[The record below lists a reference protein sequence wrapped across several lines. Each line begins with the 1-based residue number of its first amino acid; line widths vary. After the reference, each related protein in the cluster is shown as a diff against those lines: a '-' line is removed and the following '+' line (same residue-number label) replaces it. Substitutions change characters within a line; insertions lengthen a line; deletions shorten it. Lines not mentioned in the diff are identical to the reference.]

1 MKDWHC
7 LCNHHFTPVNN
18 RIGTLPKI
26 YNRKFA
32 ANAIWCNRA
41 VVGLAAKETAPI
53 SHGPKGRLISSMKS
67 SIALIALALPFAV
80 PQTVA
85 AQTGADNPTS
95 VANEAAPL
103 PATSEE
109 IEFSADSIDYDFEND
124 VVTAKGNV
132 ELDRDGYKLRSD
144 QVTWNRK
151 TGVVRAEGNIRSIS
165 PDGDTAYGDNIVL
178 TDSLRDGI
186 VDNLLLVLDDGSRL
200 AALKGERFADGSLA
214 LDNAAYTAC
223 AVTTEEGCPKN
234 PSWQIKAVKVRY
246 DPIKKRVSYDGAR
259 IEIFGLPVIPLPGL
273 SHPVSF
279 ENRSGILVPNL
290 RFDST
295 NGVAVSLPYYFS
307 LAPNEDATIT
317 TQVFTEVAP
326 LVSGTYRNLSEKGAF
341 QLTGYATYGSRI
353 PTGAGGPLPDSERDF
368 RGYFATSG
376 RFILDENWS
385 ISQSARLVSDRT
397 FLRRYDI
404 SDDDSLRSTINVER
418 IDDSS
423 YFSLAG
429 WAFQTLRAGDPQNR
443 VPVALPVVDYR
454 KRFAEPILGGKTQ
467 IQFNSLA
474 IGRSEGQDTQRAFA
488 SARWDLRK
496 LTGMGQEI
504 TLTGFARGDVYNS
517 EDNALNDTAIY
528 RGESGWQARGIV
540 TAAVDIKWP
549 FIGEAFGGTQTLT
562 PRFQLVATPAISNLS
577 VPNEDSRSVDLEDT
591 NLFALNR
598 FPGFDRY
605 EDNVRATYGLEWNLN
620 RPNLRIDAIVGQSY
634 RLANKSNIVP
644 EGTGLSERF
653 SDVVGRTELR
663 FKDIVKFTHR
673 YRLDKDNLAVR
684 RNEIDATLGSNNTYA
699 QIGYLRLNRDIGEG
713 LEDLS
718 DREEV
723 RIGGRYQIDKYWSV
737 FGSAII
743 DLTDEQEDPLSSA
756 DGFEPVRHRIGVAY
770 DDGCLSLGV
779 TWRYDYDD
787 SGDDQRGSTF
797 LFRLALRN
805 LGV

>member
-7 LCNHHFTPVNN
+7 ISNHHFAAVTNQMG
-18 RIGTLPKI
+18 RLPKI
-26 YNRKFA
+26 CHRKFA
-32 ANAIWCNRA
+32 EDAIWCNRA
-41 VVGLAAKETAPI
+41 VLGLVAKQRPSI
-53 SHGPKGRLISSMKS
+53 SHGTKGRLISSMKS
-67 SIALIALALPFAV
+67 SIALIALALPLAQPSSALARTGQSEAV
-80 PQTVA
+80 PVA
-85 AQTGADNPTS
+85 QEESKKLD
-95 VANEAAPL
+95 
-103 PATSEE
+103 E
-109 IEFSADSIDYDFEND
+109 IEFSAGTVDYDFEND
-124 VVTAKGNV
+124 IVTAAGDV
-132 ELDRDGYKLRSD
+132 LLSRDGYKLQSD
-144 QVTWNRK
+144 TVVWNRK
-151 TGVVRAEGNIRSIS
+151 TGVVEAKGNIRSTG
-165 PDGDTAYGDNIVL
+165 PDGETAYGDGIVL
-178 TDSLRDGI
+178 SDSLRDGI
-186 VDNLLLVLDDGSRL
+186 VDNLLLILEDESRL
-200 AALKGERFADGSLA
+200 AARKGERFADGSLT
-214 LDNAAYTAC
+214 LNHAAYTAC
-223 AVTTEEGCPKN
+223 AVTTEDGCPKN

-273 SHPVSF
+273 SHPIGF

-295 NGVAVSLPYYFS
+295 NGVAVSLPYYFN
-307 LAPNEDATIT
+307 LAPNQDATIT
-317 TQVFTEVAP
+317 AQVFTEVAP
-326 LVSGTYRNLSEKGAF
+326 LISGTFRNLDDKGAF

-353 PTGAGGPLPDSERDF
+353 PTGAAGPLPNSEKDF
-368 RGYFATSG
+368 RGYFATTG
-376 RFILDENWS
+376 RFILDENWT

-443 VPVALPVVDYR
+443 VPIALPVVDYR
-454 KRFAEPILGGKTQ
+454 KKLAEPILGGRA
-467 IQFNSLA
+467 QFQLNSLA
-474 IGRSEGQDTQRAFA
+474 IGRTEGQDTQRAFA

-496 LTGMGQEI
+496 LTNFGQEI

-517 EDNALNDTAIY
+517 QDNALNETAIY
-528 RGESGWQARGIV
+528 RGNSGWQTRAIA
-540 TAAVDIKWP
+540 TAAVDVKWP
-549 FIGEAFGGTQTLT
+549 FIGQAFGGTQTLT
-562 PRFQLVATPAISNLS
+562 PRFQVVATPAISNLS
-577 VPNEDSRSVDLEDT
+577 VPNEDSRSVELEDT

-598 FPGFDRY
+598 FPGYDRY
-605 EDNVRATYGLEWNLN
+605 EDNVRATYGVEWNLS
-620 RPNLRIDAIVGQSY
+620 RPNLKVDAIVGQSY
-634 RLANKSNIVP
+634 RLANNGNIVP

-653 SDVVGRTELR
+653 SDITGRTEVR

-673 YRLDKDNLAVR
+673 YRLDKDSVAIR
-684 RNEIDATLGSNNTYA
+684 RNEIDATVGSNNTYA
-699 QIGYLRLNRDIGEG
+699 QIGYLRLNRNIGAG
-713 LEDLS
+713 VEDLS

-743 DLTDEQEDPLSSA
+743 DLTDTREDPTSSA
-756 DGFEPVRHRIGVAY
+756 DGFEPVRHRVGVAY

-779 TWRYDYDD
+779 TWRYDYEDT
-787 SGDDQRGSTF
+787 GDDQRGSTF

>member
-1 MKDWHC
+1 M
-7 LCNHHFTPVNN
+7 VE
-18 RIGTLPKI
+18 
-26 YNRKFA
+26 
-32 ANAIWCNRA
+32 
-41 VVGLAAKETAPI
+41 LAAQIKAPI
-53 SHGPKGRLISSMKS
+53 FHGAKGRLISSMKS
-67 SIALIALALPFAV
+67 SIALIALAIPLAN
-80 PQTVA
+80 PQGA
-85 AQTGADNPTS
+85 MAQSDLGEP
-95 VANEAAPL
+95 APIAEKAKA
-103 PATSEE
+103 PSDD
-109 IEFSADSIDYDFEND
+109 IEFSADTIDYDFEND
-124 VVTAKGNV
+124 IVTAKGDVLLN
-132 ELDRDGYKLRSD
+132 RDGYKLRSD
-144 QVTWNRK
+144 TVTWNRK
-151 TGVVRAEGNIRSIS
+151 TGVVEAQGNIRSIS
-165 PDGDTAYGDNIVL
+165 PDGDTAYGDSIIL

-186 VDNLLLVLDDGSRL
+186 VDNLLLVLEDGSRL
-200 AALKGERFADGSLA
+200 AARKGERFADGSLA

-223 AVTTEEGCPKN
+223 AVTTDDGCPKN
-234 PSWQIKAVKVRY
+234 PSWEIKAVKVRY

-273 SHPVSF
+273 SHPISN

-295 NGVAVSLPYYFS
+295 NGVAVSLPYYFN
-307 LAPNEDATIT
+307 LAPNQDATVT
-317 TQVFTEVAP
+317 AQVFTEVAP
-326 LVSGTYRNLSEKGAF
+326 LISGTFRSLDDKGAF
-341 QLTGYATYGSRI
+341 QMTGYATYGSRI
-353 PTGAGGPLPDSERDF
+353 PTGASGPLPDSERDF

-385 ISQSARLVSDRT
+385 ISQSARIASDRT

-429 WAFQTLRAGDPQNR
+429 WAFQTLRAGDPQNQ
-443 VPVALPVVDYR
+443 VPVALPVIDYR
-454 KRFAEPILGGKTQ
+454 KRLAQPILGGNTQ
-467 IQFNSLA
+467 IQLNSLA

-488 SARWDLRK
+488 FARWDLRR
-496 LTGMGQEI
+496 LTTLGQEI

-517 EDNALNDTAIY
+517 EDNALNETLIY
-528 RGESGWQARGIV
+528 RGDSGWQTRGIV
-540 TAAVDIKWP
+540 TAAVDVKWP
-549 FIGEAFGGTQTLT
+549 FVGRAFGGTQTLT
-562 PRFQLVATPAISNLS
+562 PRFQVVATPAISNLD

-598 FPGFDRY
+598 FPGYDRY
-605 EDNVRATYGLEWNLN
+605 EDNVRATYGIEWNLS
-620 RPNLRIDAIVGQSY
+620 RPNLTVNAIVGQSY

-644 EGTGLSERF
+644 DGTGLSERF
-653 SDVVGRTELR
+653 SDIVGRTEVR

-673 YRLDKDNLAVR
+673 YRLDKDSAAVR
-684 RNEIDATLGSNNTYA
+684 RNEIDATVGSKNTYA
-699 QIGYLRLNRDIGEG
+699 QIGYLRLNRDIGAG

-723 RIGGRYQIDKYWSV
+723 RIGGRYQIDQYWSV

-743 DLTDEQEDPLSSA
+743 DLTDAREDPLSSA

-787 SGDDQRGSTF
+787 TGDDQRGSTF

>member
-1 MKDWHC
+1 
-7 LCNHHFTPVNN
+7 
-18 RIGTLPKI
+18 
-26 YNRKFA
+26 
-32 ANAIWCNRA
+32 
-41 VVGLAAKETAPI
+41 
-53 SHGPKGRLISSMKS
+53 MKS
-67 SIALIALALPFAV
+67 SIALIALALPLAH
-80 PQTVA
+80 PQVA
-85 AQTGADNPTS
+85 SAQTE
-95 VANEAAPL
+95 VKK
-103 PATSEE
+103 PATVTEKATENTDE
-109 IEFSADSIDYDFEND
+109 IEFSADTIDYDFESD
-124 VVTAKGNV
+124 IVTAKGSVLLN
-132 ELDRDGYKLRSD
+132 RDGYKLRSD
-144 QVTWNRK
+144 TVTWNRK
-151 TGVVRAEGNIRSIS
+151 TGVVEAKGNIRSIS
-165 PDGDTAYGDNIVL
+165 PDGDTAYGDSIVL

-186 VDNLLLVLDDGSRL
+186 VDNLLLVLEDGSRL
-200 AALKGERFADGSLA
+200 AARKGERFGDGSLI

-223 AVTTEEGCPKN
+223 AVTTEDGCPKE
-234 PSWQIKAVKVRY
+234 PSWEIKAVKVRY

-279 ENRSGILVPNL
+279 ENRSGLLVPNI
-290 RFDST
+290 RIDST
-295 NGVAVSLPYYFS
+295 NGVALSVPYYFS
-307 LAPNEDATIT
+307 IAPNQDATVT

-326 LVSGTYRNLSEKGAF
+326 LISGTFRNLDENGAF
-341 QLTGYATYGSRI
+341 QMTGYATYSSRI
-353 PTGAGGPLPDSERDF
+353 PTGPVGGLSNSQKDF

-376 RFILDENWS
+376 RFVLDENWT
-385 ISQSARLVSDRT
+385 ISQSARIASDRT

-443 VPVALPVVDYR
+443 VPIALPVVDYR

-467 IQFNSLA
+467 IQLNSLA
-474 IGRSEGQDTQRAFA
+474 IGRTEGQDTQRAFA

-496 LTGMGQEI
+496 LTTMGQEI

-517 EDNALNDTAIY
+517 EDNALNETAIY
-528 RGESGWQARGIV
+528 SGNSGWQTRGIV
-540 TAAVDIKWP
+540 TAALDVKWP
-549 FIGEAFGGTQTLT
+549 FIGQAFGGTQTLT
-562 PRFQLVATPAISNLS
+562 PRFQVVATPAISNLS
-577 VPNEDSRSVDLEDT
+577 LPNEDSRSVDLEDT

-598 FPGFDRY
+598 FPGYDRY
-605 EDNVRATYGLEWNLN
+605 EDNVRATYGVEWNLS
-620 RPNLRIDAIVGQSY
+620 RPNLRVDAIVGQSY
-634 RLANKSNIVP
+634 RLANNSNIVP

-653 SDVVGRTELR
+653 SDIVGRTEVR

-673 YRLDKDNLAVR
+673 YRLDKDSIAVR
-684 RNEIDATLGSNNTYA
+684 RNEIDATVGSKNTYA
-699 QIGYLRLNRDIGEG
+699 QIGYLRLNRNIGDG
-713 LEDLS
+713 VEDLS

-743 DLTDEQEDPLSSA
+743 DLTDAREDPTSSA

-779 TWRYDYDD
+779 TWRYDYEDT
-787 SGDDQRGSTF
+787 GDDQRGSAF
-797 LFRLALRN
+797 FFRLALRN